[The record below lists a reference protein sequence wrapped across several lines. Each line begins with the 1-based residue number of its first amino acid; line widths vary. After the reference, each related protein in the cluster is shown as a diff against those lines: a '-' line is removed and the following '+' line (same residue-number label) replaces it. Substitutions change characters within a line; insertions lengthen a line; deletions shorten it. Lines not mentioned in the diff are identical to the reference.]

1 MRRRDKEIVS
11 RAECDA
17 VLNEAQ
23 VAHVAMVDGEKPYV
37 VAMNF
42 AYDGKALYL
51 HCAKE
56 GRKLEILAR
65 NPNVSI
71 GAETGVLF
79 VAGDPVCKST
89 MHYRSAIV
97 TGEAIPVADPDEKRN
112 ALEAI
117 ARKFT
122 GSAGSVPDDALEKI
136 ILLRVEIESVSGKRS
151 PA

>member
-1 MRRRDKEIVS
+1 MRRTDKEMLS

-23 VAHVAMVDGEKPYV
+23 VCHVAMVDADKPYV

-51 HCAKE
+51 HCATE

-71 GAETGVLF
+71 GVETGVRF
-79 VAGDPVCKST
+79 VPGTPVCKST
-89 MHYRSAIV
+89 MYYRSAIV
-97 TGEAIPVADPDEKRN
+97 TGITVPVTDPAEKLN
-112 ALEAI
+112 ALTAI
-117 ARKFT
+117 ARKYAGPT
-122 GSAGSVPDDALEKI
+122 EPPPDSALGNIAI
-136 ILLRVEIESVSGKRS
+136 LRVEIEGISGKRS